1 MGRAAMNDPVLS
13 FSDGASNADAAGMSN
28 PSLHG
33 ALRAVLFGGLIA
45 GSLDIAAACLINWAG
60 PSTIMQAIA
69 GGLLGPAS
77 FRMGAGSAL
86 LGLALQWFMSCLIAA
101 IYVGAAYL
109 QPRLL
114 RHWASSGCAF
124 GIPIYLVMNFVVVP
138 LSAVAHRPTF
148 TMITV
153 AENLL
158 AMILFGFVVA
168 YCARRWTASSAG
180 GRSS

>member
-1 MGRAAMNDPVLS
+1 
-13 FSDGASNADAAGMSN
+13 
-28 PSLHG
+28 
-33 ALRAVLFGGLIA
+33 
-45 GSLDIAAACLINWAG
+45 
-60 PSTIMQAIA
+60 
-69 GGLLGPAS
+69 
-77 FRMGAGSAL
+77 
-86 LGLALQWFMSCLIAA
+86 
-101 IYVGAAYL
+101 
-109 QPRLL
+109 
-114 RHWASSGCAF
+114 
-124 GIPIYLVMNFVVVP
+124 MNFVVVP